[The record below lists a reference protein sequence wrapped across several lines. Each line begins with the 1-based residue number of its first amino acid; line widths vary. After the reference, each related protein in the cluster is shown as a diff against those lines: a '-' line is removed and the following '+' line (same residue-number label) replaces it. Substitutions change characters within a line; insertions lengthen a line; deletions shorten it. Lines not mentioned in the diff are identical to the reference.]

1 MEQPIERRSVTA
13 AQTGQEYVPSS
24 KIRSAADIERAAAGV
39 IDVDAKTTTYVVLA
53 CIIAA
58 SGGVLF
64 GYDGGTTGGVESMA
78 QFSRWFFPQTGDS
91 SFYCKYN
98 NKSLQAYSAIMHFT
112 GSLASIPASYFTQH
126 WGRKGSMI
134 IAGTAFC
141 IGAVCQASAKNTFA
155 PLFLGRIFWGIGVGF
170 GDHCAFIYTAEMAP
184 PRWRGRLNTIVQLGT
199 IGGIVV
205 ANAINIGTNK
215 WIAGWRISLGL
226 AAVPGSILLLGGLFL
241 PETPNSLVERGYL
254 SEAKSVLQK
263 VRGTKDV
270 DVEFDTIVL
279 ANEALKGMENPWRA
293 IFRRRNRPQL
303 VLAIAMPFFQQ
314 WSGVN
319 GVSFFAPQIFA
330 GVNALGSGNQGSL
343 IAAVIVNGVQLI
355 ATIIT
360 VFIVDRVGRRTLLI
374 SGSVLGFA
382 AEIAVAIVFAVAAG
396 KNAVDLPFGASIAAI
411 VLIGLYSISFGFAWG
426 PIGWLIPSEIHDLNT
441 RAAGQSITV
450 FTQLVSGAT
459 VTQTFLNMLCSL
471 KYGIYIFFG
480 VWQFIAIFFTYF
492 LVPETRGVPIEEC
505 ANFVRAHK
513 VWRHIAYPG
522 GIVPQ
527 NEVVTQMQ
535 RLSVNLPA
543 EQTADG
549 AASKR

>member
-1 MEQPIERRSVTA
+1 MEKPIERRSVTA

-134 IAGTAFC
+134 IAGTSFC

-254 SEAKSVLQK
+254 SEAKNVLQK

-314 WSGVN
+314 WS
-319 GVSFFAPQIFA
+319 
-330 GVNALGSGNQGSL
+330 
-343 IAAVIVNGVQLI
+343 
-355 ATIIT
+355 
-360 VFIVDRVGRRTLLI
+360 
-374 SGSVLGFA
+374 

-396 KNAVDLPFGASIAAI
+396 KNAVNLPFGASIAAI

-513 VWRHIAYPG
+513 IWRHITYPG
-522 GIVPQ
+522 GVVPQ

-543 EQTADG
+543 EQAADG